1 MFSARVSPLDPSDG
15 RSVYERALG
24 GDFARLDRA
33 LQTYFGAIPL
43 GSEGIGTG
51 IYDDAGYRGPRWL
64 RPAMTFL
71 AWRGIMFPDAA
82 VGVPFRI
89 VNSPEPHGALLG
101 QRDFDFPRGRRRMVD
116 AMTPG
121 RPGEIVDRLGCRGE
135 LEVRLRPAIDG
146 GGMRLRS
153 VAIALRAGGMRL
165 PLPPVASVEVRERV
179 DPGNPRRQR
188 VDVSVRTWLLGEVFR
203 YRGSF
208 SYRIRPAVRKPADRV
223 APPA

>member
-1 MFSARVSPLDPSDG
+1 MSPLDPFDG

-24 GDFARLDRA
+24 AAFARLDPA
-33 LQTYFGAIPL
+33 LQTYFGPIPR
-43 GSEGIGTG
+43 GSEGVGAG
-51 IYDDAGYRGPRWL
+51 VYDDAGYRGPRWL

-71 AWRGIMFPDAA
+71 AWRGIMFPDRA

-89 VNSPEPHGALLG
+89 TNSPEPNGALVG

-121 RPGEIVDRLGCRGE
+121 RRGEIVDRLGRRGE
-135 LEVRLRPAIDG
+135 LEVRLRPAVDG
-146 GGMRLRS
+146 RGGMRLRS
-153 VAIALRAGGMRL
+153 VGIALRVGRMRL

-188 VDVSVRTWLLGEVFR
+188 VEVSVRTRLLGEVFR

-208 SYRIRPAVRKPADRV
+208 SYRIQPAVRKPADRV